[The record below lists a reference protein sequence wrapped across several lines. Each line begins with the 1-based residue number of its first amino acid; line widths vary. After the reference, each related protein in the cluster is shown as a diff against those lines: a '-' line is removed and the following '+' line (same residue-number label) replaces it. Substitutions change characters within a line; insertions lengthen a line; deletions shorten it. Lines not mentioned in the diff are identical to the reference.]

1 MIKREGMNRKEYGDV
16 SGFPFV
22 KTKKHWIFPLL
33 AGCMLIFVL
42 LFAVNIRAVNMMEQ
56 EKIRETETIIDT
68 ARQGIDHYL
77 FTIQSSASELLLNN
91 QNMVLQSAEDISA
104 FSTPE
109 AYRYSELMKN
119 IKIANSMI
127 EDIYLYYPV
136 WDYIVG
142 TEGCYNSRNYFLL
155 NSGLSS
161 KGYAEWKSHIL
172 ESDNINFFFSPL
184 GKNEEKLYFRQQIPA
199 SRERDP
205 QSILIIGVNDTEFMR
220 LLDMAL
226 PNDDGTSIFVLTEE
240 EQLYLSRMKE
250 SAPSNSELQDLLT
263 RNPNESEKVDEDGYV
278 GWEMPS
284 AHHAFYYVVL
294 SNKEVLVAHIKSIQH
309 LLIMGIIL
317 CTGIGLAISLFL
329 GLKQHK
335 SIEKTINSLN
345 DKVLW
350 SIKESALGDV
360 LNQRQSDP
368 EALRN
373 LFQTAGILFD
383 YIYYSFILADVSF
396 QRDKHQSKEN
406 LQEVGQ
412 SLERE
417 YSFVD
422 VVPTLIGDTAVFL
435 LNYES
440 TDSDLL
446 CRIEELIRQQWE
458 KEDIRMRQS
467 EVFMSESQMVSIYE
481 QTLLFFHKELG
492 LPGETIPQEKE
503 EVLIFDRWKK
513 ALMLR
518 EYAEA
523 KAMVPEVLASY
534 VLSADD
540 AYVRTS
546 RQYAVINT
554 VIQSAQGEDTRYH
567 GNHMPEWMNALKGCD
582 SVKELSACLKEILS
596 EFEDL
601 GSQYT
606 MRQKERLSYKIKK
619 IIEENYN
626 QHFLGLCYI
635 SEQVGVSTSYVSKV
649 FKEEYGIGVVEY
661 MNELRIE
668 AAKKLMEKEGITIK
682 EVAEQ
687 VGFTS
692 DIHFIRIFK
701 KYENIT
707 PGVYKRQNK
716 V

>member
-1 MIKREGMNRKEYGDV
+1 MFL
-16 SGFPFV
+16 GFHLS
-22 KTKKHWIFPLL
+22 KLKKHWIFPLL

-492 LPGETIPQEKE
+492 FPGETIPQEKE

>member
-1 MIKREGMNRKEYGDV
+1 MFL
-16 SGFPFV
+16 GFHLS
-22 KTKKHWIFPLL
+22 KLKKHWIFPLL

-707 PGVYKRQNK
+707 PGVYKRRNK

>member
-1 MIKREGMNRKEYGDV
+1 MFL
-16 SGFPFV
+16 GFHLS
-22 KTKKHWIFPLL
+22 KLKKHWIFPLL

-661 MNELRIE
+661 MNELWIE

>member
-1 MIKREGMNRKEYGDV
+1 MFL
-16 SGFPFV
+16 GFHLS
-22 KTKKHWIFPLL
+22 KLKKHWIFPLL

-554 VIQSAQGEDTRYH
+554 VIQSVQGEDTRYH

>member
-1 MIKREGMNRKEYGDV
+1 MFL
-16 SGFPFV
+16 GFHLS
-22 KTKKHWIFPLL
+22 KLKKHWIFPLL

-554 VIQSAQGEDTRYH
+554 VIQSAKGEDTRYH

-596 EFEDL
+596 EFGDL

>member
-1 MIKREGMNRKEYGDV
+1 MFL
-16 SGFPFV
+16 GFHLS
-22 KTKKHWIFPLL
+22 KLKKHWIFPLL

-649 FKEEYGIGVVEY
+649 FREEYGIGVVEY

>member
-1 MIKREGMNRKEYGDV
+1 MFL
-16 SGFPFV
+16 GFHLS
-22 KTKKHWIFPLL
+22 KLKKHWIFPLL

-263 RNPNESEKVDEDGYV
+263 CNPNESEKVDEDGYV

-492 LPGETIPQEKE
+492 LPGETILQEKE

>member
-1 MIKREGMNRKEYGDV
+1 MKTAMWDGKCHRRIMRSIMSYLVIKK
-16 SGFPFV
+16 
-22 KTKKHWIFPLL
+22 
-33 AGCMLIFVL
+33 
-42 LFAVNIRAVNMMEQ
+42 
-56 EKIRETETIIDT
+56 
-68 ARQGIDHYL
+68 
-77 FTIQSSASELLLNN
+77 
-91 QNMVLQSAEDISA
+91 
-104 FSTPE
+104 
-109 AYRYSELMKN
+109 
-119 IKIANSMI
+119 
-127 EDIYLYYPV
+127 
-136 WDYIVG
+136 
-142 TEGCYNSRNYFLL
+142 
-155 NSGLSS
+155 
-161 KGYAEWKSHIL
+161 
-172 ESDNINFFFSPL
+172 
-184 GKNEEKLYFRQQIPA
+184 
-199 SRERDP
+199 
-205 QSILIIGVNDTEFMR
+205 
-220 LLDMAL
+220 
-226 PNDDGTSIFVLTEE
+226 
-240 EQLYLSRMKE
+240 
-250 SAPSNSELQDLLT
+250 
-263 RNPNESEKVDEDGYV
+263 
-278 GWEMPS
+278 
-284 AHHAFYYVVL
+284 
-294 SNKEVLVAHIKSIQH
+294 VLVAHIKSIQH

-458 KEDIRMRQS
+458 KEVIRMRQS

>member
-1 MIKREGMNRKEYGDV
+1 MFL
-16 SGFPFV
+16 GFHLS
-22 KTKKHWIFPLL
+22 KLKKHWIFPLL

-596 EFEDL
+596 EFGDL

>member
-1 MIKREGMNRKEYGDV
+1 MFL
-16 SGFPFV
+16 GFHLS
-22 KTKKHWIFPLL
+22 KLKKHWIFPLL

-635 SEQVGVSTSYVSKV
+635 SDQVGVSTSYVSKV

-661 MNELRIE
+661 MNELRIK

>member
-1 MIKREGMNRKEYGDV
+1 MFL
-16 SGFPFV
+16 GFHLS
-22 KTKKHWIFPLL
+22 KLKKHWIFPLL

-707 PGVYKRQNK
+707 PGVYKRQNI